1 MSSVKSQYVLTLL
14 VLTAG
19 VLLLDV
25 LMLDLRTSEGN
36 VMPIIT
42 IASSKGGPGKSTLA
56 QLIAGILAAEGISV
70 TALDAD
76 PTGCLHRW
84 VSRIYE
90 GPTFAC
96 HHEAEEARLAHLIH
110 RVAKDADVV
119 IVDTAGFGNRAATVA
134 MTAADVVLIPM
145 IPGEGDV
152 TEATRTVELV
162 AGVAAA
168 ARREIPARVM
178 LNRVRPAT
186 TLSKHAATEAASL
199 PRLNAS
205 LSDLVAYGEIGF
217 SGRMPTGKAA
227 AEVAAL
233 VAELRDLGWLPTRPV
248 NTSSSKTLDVKTSD
262 NISSSVNTSSVRSQG
277 GNTQDDNTSS
287 GKTSRVK
294 TRSVKTEGIV
304 A

>member
-1 MSSVKSQYVLTLL
+1 
-14 VLTAG
+14 
-19 VLLLDV
+19 
-25 LMLDLRTSEGN
+25 
-36 VMPIIT
+36 MPIIT

-56 QLIAGILAAEGISV
+56 QLLAGTLAAQGVSIA
-70 TALDAD
+70 ALDAD
-76 PTGCLHRW
+76 PTGCLFRW
-84 VSRIYE
+84 VTRIYE
-90 GPTFAC
+90 GPPLSC

-110 RVAKDADVV
+110 RVAKEADVV

-162 AGVAAA
+162 VGVATA

-186 TLSKHAATEAASL
+186 TLSKHAAAEAASL
-199 PRLNAS
+199 PKLNSS

-217 SGRMPTGKAA
+217 SGRMPAGKAA
-227 AEVAAL
+227 VEVAAL
-233 VAELRDLGWLPTRPV
+233 MAELRELGWLPRSV
-248 NTSSSKTLDVKTSD
+248 KTSSSKT
-262 NISSSVNTSSVRSQG
+262 SSVKRTSSNTSGSKTSSV
-277 GNTQDDNTSS
+277 
-287 GKTSRVK
+287 KTHSVE
-294 TRSVKTEGIV
+294 TDSVKTPGEV